1 MQVVSPRKKRPR
13 LEIIPFIDVMF
24 FLLATFMMVSLAMI
38 KNEGQTVDL
47 PFAKSS
53 TAVERKE
60 KETTVTITDKGDIYL
75 NKDKVSIESL
85 PAKIVE
91 LKQLDSDPRVFLNGD
106 CKASFE
112 KVTAVLDIIRKNG
125 VTKIAIQTTKEP
137 KGQAKQ

>member
-1 MQVVSPRKKRPR
+1 MQVASPRRKRPR

-38 KNEGQTVDL
+38 KNEGQSVEL
-47 PFAKSS
+47 PYAKSS

-60 KETTVTITDKGDIYL
+60 KETTVTITDKGDIYF
-75 NKDKVSIESL
+75 NKDQVSLDAL
-85 PAKIVE
+85 PSKIAE
-91 LKQLDSDPRVFLNGD
+91 LKNGDPDPRVFLNGD

-112 KVTAVLDIIRKNG
+112 KVTAVLDVIRKNG

-137 KGQAKQ
+137 KTK